1 MQTVEMDDPPLS
13 PPVVSGT
20 LIDSL
25 RRRLRADTGQAVSLV
40 ETHISWILLAEHV
53 AYKVKKPVRLAFV
66 DFSTLAL
73 RRHFCDE
80 ELRLNRRFAPS
91 LYLGVVPVCGT
102 AQSPHI
108 GGSGEPIDY
117 AVCMRRFP
125 PGALLSE
132 QLAAGSLRPEQ
143 LEALARRVAAFQQQ
157 ASIASP
163 APADETVQRVNA
175 PVLAVLQQLRR
186 HGDSAR
192 IDTLAAWF
200 TGQGEVLRDE
210 WCARRRDGRVREG
223 HGDLHL
229 ANVVLIDDEAMPFDC
244 IEFDPALR
252 CIDVLSDVA
261 FLTMDLKAAGRAD
274 LTFCFLDAYLQ
285 CSGDYAGLRVLR
297 FYEVYRALVRAL
309 VARLR
314 SNVVA
319 PSGPDYLA
327 CAERILQGCAAP
339 RLLITSGLSG
349 SGKSTLA
356 RLLLASAGA
365 IRLRSDVE
373 RKRLFG
379 LAALERSADRERV
392 YGPDA
397 TRQTFERLAQCARAA
412 LEAGYPV
419 IVDAA
424 FLRRTEREAFRAL
437 ATELRLP
444 FTILLCTA
452 DEASLRERVAARGA
466 SGTDASEADLDV
478 LERQRRHTEPLS
490 DEEHAFAIEVA
501 TDKPLDLANLSRHWL
516 AQRYQPEEDPPMQLP
531 PSP

>member
-1 MQTVEMDDPPLS
+1 
-13 PPVVSGT
+13 
-20 LIDSL
+20 
-25 RRRLRADTGQAVSLV
+25 
-40 ETHISWILLAEHV
+40 
-53 AYKVKKPVRLAFV
+53 
-66 DFSTLAL
+66 
-73 RRHFCDE
+73 
-80 ELRLNRRFAPS
+80 
-91 LYLGVVPVCGT
+91 
-102 AQSPHI
+102 
-108 GGSGEPIDY
+108 
-117 AVCMRRFP
+117 
-125 PGALLSE
+125 
-132 QLAAGSLRPEQ
+132 
-143 LEALARRVAAFQQQ
+143 
-157 ASIASP
+157 
-163 APADETVQRVNA
+163 
-175 PVLAVLQQLRR
+175 
-186 HGDSAR
+186 
-192 IDTLAAWF
+192 
-200 TGQGEVLRDE
+200 
-210 WCARRRDGRVREG
+210 
-223 HGDLHL
+223 
-229 ANVVLIDDEAMPFDC
+229 
-244 IEFDPALR
+244 
-252 CIDVLSDVA
+252 
-261 FLTMDLKAAGRAD
+261 MDLKAAGRAD
-274 LTFCFLDAYLQ
+274 LAFCFLDAYLQ

-319 PSGPDYLA
+319 PSVPDYLA
-327 CAERILQGCAAP
+327 CAERISQGCAAP

-379 LAALERSADRERV
+379 MAALERSADRERV

-452 DEASLRERVAARGA
+452 DEARLRERVAARGA

-501 TDKPLDLANLSRHWL
+501 TDKPLDLADLSRHWL
-516 AQRYQPEEDPPMQLP
+516 AQRYQPKEDPPMQLP